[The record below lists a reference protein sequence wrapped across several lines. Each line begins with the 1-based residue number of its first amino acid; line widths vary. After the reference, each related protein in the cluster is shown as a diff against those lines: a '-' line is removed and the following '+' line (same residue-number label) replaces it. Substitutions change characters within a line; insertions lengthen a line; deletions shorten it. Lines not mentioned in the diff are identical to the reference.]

1 MDVNRNLKQDNWGI
15 GNLVVLSNPNSKYA
29 MDRYIQ
35 RDSTSKNAK
44 EKGITD
50 DYKNKE
56 IRISR
61 SHSEE

>member
-1 MDVNRNLKQDNWGI
+1 MDVNRNIKQDNWGI
-15 GNLVVLSNPNSKYA
+15 GNLVVLSNPNPKYA

-56 IRISR
+56 IRIFR

>member
-1 MDVNRNLKQDNWGI
+1 
-15 GNLVVLSNPNSKYA
+15 VLSNPNPKYA

-56 IRISR
+56 IRIFR